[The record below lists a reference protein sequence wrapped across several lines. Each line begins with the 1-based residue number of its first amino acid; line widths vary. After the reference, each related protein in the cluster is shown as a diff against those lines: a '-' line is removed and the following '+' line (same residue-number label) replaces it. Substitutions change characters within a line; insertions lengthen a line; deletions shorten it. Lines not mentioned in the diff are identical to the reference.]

1 MYSSRQP
8 DSLFTNHGTEV
19 VQQSSHVMQLPPYKQ
34 LRKKIV
40 NIDTRFQY
48 SDTGYGSEQGSAVYN
63 IVLPQRITEV
73 ESVEVKTM
81 EIPIS
86 FFNFSSSLKNTYFSV
101 MNSSGVLQHSVV
113 IDDGNFSTLA
123 DLVNVIKAGLVSSDL
138 SMNISS
144 YGGSQTAEGLITIT
158 NNSGNTVQLAFD
170 VDIHGNTDKNQFK
183 GKLGW
188 VLGFRLNRYTL
199 APGASITTESF
210 SNLNTVRYLFMSLQE
225 NPGQGVPSSFVCPIF
240 QYYINK
246 DILARVAVDNYHY
259 PFGSVLVAN
268 HTNGFLLSDER
279 KYSPGKVALQNLQI
293 QLLNEFGNPIALHG
307 HDFSFVL
314 EVKHF

>member
-8 DSLFTNHGTEV
+8 DNLFTNHGTEV

-48 SDTGYGSEQGSAVYN
+48 SDTGYGSEQGGAVYN

-81 EIPIS
+81 EVPVS
-86 FFNFSSSLKNTYFSV
+86 FYNFSSSLKNTYFSV
-101 MNSSGVLQHSVV
+101 MNASGVLQTSVD
-113 IDDGNFSTLA
+113 ISDGNYATVA
-123 DLVNVIKAGLVSSDL
+123 DLVNTIKPLLVSSDL
-138 SMNISS
+138 SMNIS
-144 YGGSQTAEGLITIT
+144 YGGDQTAEGSISIT
-158 NNSGNTVQLAFD
+158 NNSGSIVQLAFD
-170 VDIHGNTDKNQFK
+170 VDIHGNSDKNQFK

-210 SNLNTVRYLFMSLQE
+210 SNLNTVRYLYLSLQE

-246 DILARVAVDNYHY
+246 DILARVALDYYHF

-268 HTNGFLLSDER
+268 PNNGYLLSDER
-279 KYSPGKVALQNLQI
+279 KYSPGKVSLQNLQI
-293 QLLNEFGNPIALHG
+293 QLLNEYGNPVALHG

-314 EVKHF
+314 EVKYY

>member
-8 DSLFTNHGTEV
+8 DSIFTNNGTEV
-19 VQQSSHVMQLPPYKQ
+19 VQQSSHVMQLPPYKP
-34 LRKKIV
+34 LRTKIV

-48 SDTGYGSEQGSAVYN
+48 SDTGYGSEQGGALYN

-73 ESVEVKTM
+73 ESVEVKTI

-86 FFNFSSSLKNTYFSV
+86 FFNFSASLKNTYFSV
-101 MNSSGVLQHSVV
+101 LNSSGVVQHSVV
-113 IDDGNFSTLA
+113 IDDGNFNTLV
-123 DLVNVIKAGLVSSDL
+123 DLVNVIKTGLISSDL
-138 SMNISS
+138 SMNITY
-144 YGGSQTAEGLITIT
+144 YGGNQTAEGLVTIT
-158 NNSGNTVQLAFD
+158 NHSASTVQLAFD
-170 VDIHGNTDKNQFK
+170 VDINGNKDKNQFK

-188 VLGFRLNRYTL
+188 TLGFRSNRYTL

-210 SNLNTVRYLFMSLQE
+210 SNLNTVRYLFLALQE
-225 NPGQGVPSSFVCPIF
+225 NPGQGIPSSFVCPIF

-246 DILARVAVDNYHY
+246 DILARISLDNYHF
-259 PFGSVLVAN
+259 PFGTVIVAN
-268 HTNGFLLSDER
+268 PTNGYLLSDER

-293 QLLNEFGNPIALHG
+293 QLLNEFGNPVSLHG